1 MSAPIKKRAGTEPA
15 GPGVHKI
22 PRLAPTKNL
31 ECEEEAIEI
40 TVDLHSRF
48 NAYPETLR
56 NHVEAR
62 HAAEVDE
69 IMKCFKM
76 GRIISPKAK
85 YHIVRGSRVQGGD
98 EKTDYKIVNIDT
110 YQTANMAN
118 IAVLEQFLARAPS
131 KKGAFIRA
139 TNAKLANPDFAE
151 LHSVH
156 PGQMGWGF
164 DKLGCLSLH
173 LTVIENNKL
182 KHTYVYVEQRTAVVP
197 KVEIEDDECQ
207 IVENSQIKE

>member
-1 MSAPIKKRAGTEPA
+1 MSAPTKKRAGTEPA
-15 GPGVHKI
+15 GHGPYKT
-22 PRLAPTKNL
+22 PRVAAAKNSK
-31 ECEEEAIEI
+31 CEEAAVEI
-40 TVDLHSRF
+40 TVDLHDRF
-48 NAYPETLR
+48 NLYPEPLR
-56 NHVEAR
+56 NYVEIKY
-62 HAAEVDE
+62 AAEVDE

-76 GRIISPKAK
+76 GHIVSPKAA
-85 YHIVRGSRVQGGD
+85 YYIVRGSRVQGGD
-98 EKTDYKIVNIDT
+98 EKTDYKIVQIET
-110 YQTANMAN
+110 YQTASMAN
-118 IAVLEQFLARAPS
+118 IAVLEQFLARAPP
-131 KKGAFIRA
+131 KKGAFVRA

-197 KVEIEDDECQ
+197 KVENNDDECQ
-207 IVENSQIKE
+207 IVEDPRSKE